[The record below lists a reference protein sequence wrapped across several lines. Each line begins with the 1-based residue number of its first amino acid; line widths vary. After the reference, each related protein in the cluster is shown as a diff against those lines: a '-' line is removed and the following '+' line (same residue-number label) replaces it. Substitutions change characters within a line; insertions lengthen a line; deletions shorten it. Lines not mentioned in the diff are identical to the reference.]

1 MEINNFFKNRAETK
15 KFGVDKLGFNF
26 VVNKNWGKENFKHV
40 VLLTGIPEKAGQ
52 LTDKENL
59 NLLFDQKL
67 AVCQVYYDGFLV
79 DKNKSSKLRE
89 STKKAIFSAKD
100 NPMIIA
106 YSAGALNLTNF
117 SDDEINKVSQ
127 VVLINPFLGDK
138 IISDKLRVVGKI
150 LPKTDMVINELRV
163 GLEKLARLNKLKV
176 ITSNKDDLLNSE
188 AIVNLLGK
196 FLPKEMFSER
206 NGDHG
211 ITQQELLNIINN

>member
-79 DKNKSSKLRE
+79 DKNKANKLRE
-89 STKKAIFSAKD
+89 STQKAILTSP
-100 NPMIIA
+100 NHPVLIA
-106 YSAGALNLTNF
+106 YSAGILNLKNMADEEIEKI
-117 SDDEINKVSQ
+117 SDVII
-127 VVLINPFLGDK
+127 INPFLGDK
-138 IISDKLRVVGKI
+138 VIADKYKIMGKI
-150 LPKTDMVINELRV
+150 LPKTDKVIEELKPV
-163 GLEKLARLNKLKV
+163 LDKLVKLNKLKV
-176 ITSNKDDLLNSE
+176 ITSNKDSFLNSKAINDLLKDFVTKG
-188 AIVNLLGK
+188 ILI
-196 FLPKEMFSER
+196 ER